1 MQDWKI
7 RQELYHR
14 LNREHR
20 DDLKQFDV
28 QITEDIVGDAVKY
41 FKDKDVGWLYPA
53 KSYMV
58 GICYSKWLSDEF
70 GGEPLEYLNDEDLLY
85 GNDPY
90 FVTYKEDSITYNEIL
105 NMIGGWNFDFTGI
118 VPDVKEYFND
128 EFMIESSQ
136 YGN

>member
-1 MQDWKI
+1 MKDWKI

-20 DDLKQFDV
+20 DDLKHFDI
-28 QITEDIVGDAVKY
+28 QITDDIVGDAVKY
-41 FKDKDVGWLYPA
+41 FKETDVGWLYPA

-90 FVTYKEDSITYNEIL
+90 FVTYKEDSDTYDKIL
-105 NMIGGWNFDFTGI
+105 NIIGGWNFDFTGI
-118 VPDVKEYFND
+118 VPDVNEYFKD
-128 EFMIESSQ
+128 EFMIGSLQ